1 MDHASGQIVEV
12 ALDALEL
19 RLVVLEP
26 QELED
31 LAVSHGPEGVGLEL
45 RVGGGGGGGS
55 VVGLLVMWGG
65 AVGVVVLVG
74 RRWGEC
80 GGEGVRVGRGNGIGI
95 GVEVHVAGVVG
106 VVRMSMSMS
115 AMWVLRAGGL
125 IRVSRRHRLSF
136 SLSLSLRWWGLRV
149 VVRRPRPRHIEVR
162 LFIAVSLRI

>member
-1 MDHASGQIVEV
+1 
-12 ALDALEL
+12 
-19 RLVVLEP
+19 
-26 QELED
+26 
-31 LAVSHGPEGVGLEL
+31 
-45 RVGGGGGGGS
+45 
-55 VVGLLVMWGG
+55 MWGG